1 MLVERKYY
9 RQYDPKDNCFPKPP
23 EKDVGAKECCE
34 DTPNNLPCKTNNIS
48 LKADDLI
55 LIALIVVLLMEEEK
69 DYITIGIL
77 AAVFLS
83 EYLF

>member
-9 RQYDPKDNCFPKPP
+9 RQFDPKDNCFPKPP
-23 EKDVGAKECCE
+23 EKDSCVKENCE
-34 DTPNNLPCKTNNIS
+34 NTKNELCKSNNIS

-55 LIALIVVLLMEEEK
+55 LLALIVVLLMEEEK

>member
-1 MLVERKYY
+1 MLIERKYY
-9 RQYDPKDNCFPKPP
+9 KKFDPC
-23 EKDVGAKECCE
+23 AKEMPCPEIVEKPACE
-34 DTPNNLPCKTNNIS
+34 AVQKCPDNKNLS
-48 LKADDLI
+48 LKVDDLI
-55 LIALIVVLLMEEEK
+55 LLALIVVLLMEEEK